1 MTNKFTYK
9 TYLPS
14 LDNFYY
20 CHEMSYGQY
29 TDVVKLIQNNDDIQ
43 LQTYLTS
50 LVKNLLV
57 DKQVYSKL
65 TRVDLFCLLLNMR
78 IVCVSQQLKLS
89 IKGGD
94 TEDRTAAIDLYD
106 VIDKVFNHPEKCIQQ
121 VNINEKCSVL
131 MGSPLK
137 LTHVTS
143 DDILNDTVHK
153 IKLGR
158 KSYDLTKMTINQR
171 QQLLESFSTELFS
184 EIVNNIKRINSNY
197 NIPILEVPDEN
208 GELTNFS
215 LELYNNSFFEFIKL
229 IYQGNLHEQLY
240 TRYILA
246 KRLNFQIEYIDSRTP
261 AEVNTYISMYKE
273 ELEEERKEHEKQ
285 KQKNLMNPQSFA
297 G

>member
-14 LDNFYY
+14 LDEFYY
-20 CHEMSYGQY
+20 CHELTNGQY
-29 TDVVKLIQNNDDIQ
+29 TDVVKLIQNNDDSQ
-43 LQTYLTS
+43 LEAYLMM
-50 LVKNLLV
+50 LIKELLV
-57 DKQVYSKL
+57 DKHIYNKL
-65 TRVDLFCLLLNMR
+65 TRVDIFCLLLNIR

-89 IKGGD
+89 IKGEEK
-94 TEDRTAAIDLYD
+94 EDKTAVIDLYD
-106 VIDKVFNHPEKCIQQ
+106 VIDKVSNHTEKCVQR
-121 VNINEKCSVL
+121 VKINDKCTVI
-131 MGSPLK
+131 MGSPAK
-137 LTHVTS
+137 LTHTTP
-143 DDILNDTVHK
+143 DDILNDTVHQ

-158 KSYDLTKMTINQR
+158 KTHDMTKMTSKQK
-171 QQLLESFSTELFS
+171 QQLLESFSTELFG
-184 EIVNNIKRINSNY
+184 EIVRNIKRINENY

-208 GELTNFS
+208 GNLTNFS
-215 LELYNNSFFEFIKL
+215 LELYNNSFFEFVKL

-240 TRYILA
+240 IRYILA

-273 ELEEERKEHEKQ
+273 ELEEERKEYEKQ